1 MRSDH
6 KHTPSHMTRCLLP
19 ILMAVALIAA
29 SIPHL
34 NAHAITHDE
43 LEDLVL
49 VRQDG
54 ETFMIGTIHYAYG
67 YNRYISLRD
76 TAYALAGTDKHFD
89 VSTGSD
95 ETAIVTGRDYEP
107 VGGEDTEFDSDEY
120 STEGLK
126 INPVTIDGR
135 DCMYYSFAGKNNDGN
150 RDLYISITDL
160 AMALDLN
167 LSMDTE
173 SDRIIL
179 GDGGFVVDID
189 EYAAQGLYDEV
200 TSAIVGDA
208 MTGEVFAAFNEDV
221 SVSCASTTKLMT
233 YLCIMDAVSDG
244 VISLDDTVEISAN
257 AAALSQ
263 TSDGVIRMKEG
274 QTARLGDLLYALL
287 LPSSNEAALA
297 LAEHLDGSEEV
308 FVERMNKKVQEL
320 FLSDAAYFYN
330 CHGLPEYSD
339 TVAASKIQNHISAY
353 DMFVLASHIL
363 NKYPEIREITSTQK
377 YKLDAFD
384 TEVKNTNP
392 LLYNL
397 PGVVGLKT
405 GTTKASGASLVAA
418 YDIIGESGT
427 RTVVAVEYGAEDAAA
442 RNTVTE
448 ILMRYGIQCDQA
460 STFTPEE
467 ESFPSTADVLIRR
480 LILVK
485 SRRR

>member
-1 MRSDH
+1 MRS
-6 KHTPSHMTRCLLP
+6 KRFLLSVLLV
-19 ILMAVALIAA
+19 IAVIVSCVPRLEAR
-29 SIPHL
+29 
-34 NAHAITHDE
+34 AITHDE

-67 YNRYISLRD
+67 NNRYISLRD
-76 TAYALAGTDKHFD
+76 TAYALAGTDRHFD

-208 MTGEVFAAFNEDV
+208 MTGEVFASFNADV

-233 YLCIMDAVSDG
+233 YLCIMDAVGEGD
-244 VISLDDTVEISAN
+244 ISLDDTVEISAN

-274 QTARLGDLLYALL
+274 QSAKLSDLLYALL

-297 LAEHLDGSEEV
+297 LAEHLDGTEET
-308 FVERMNKKVQEL
+308 FVERMNNKVQEL
-320 FLSDAAYFYN
+320 FLSDATYFYN

-353 DMFVLASHIL
+353 DMFILASHIL
-363 NKYPEIREITSTQK
+363 NKDPEIREITSTQK
-377 YKLDAFD
+377 YKLDAFK

-397 PGVVGLKT
+397 PGTVGLKT
-405 GTTKASGASLVAA
+405 GTTKASGSSLVAA
-418 YDIIGESGT
+418 YDLHDDTGVKTI
-427 RTVVAVEYGAEDAAA
+427 VAVEYGAEDAAS

-448 ILMRYGIQCDQA
+448 ILMRYGIQCDSSSSYNA
-460 STFTPEE
+460 VEE
-467 ESFPSTADVLIRR
+467 PFPYTADALLRR

-485 SRRR
+485 SKKR